1 VSSAAA
7 AKARADGRDPLQGM
21 GMMLHARPSLSLDA
35 FDLQILAALQADGR
49 MTKVRLAELIGL
61 SPTPCGSRIERL
73 EKMGLI
79 TGYYGDIDLAR
90 LANLNRFRV
99 TVEIKEST
107 PPKIARFEA
116 AILKVPNIV
125 ECEAVLGDIDYIM
138 TVVASSISH
147 YQEIIGS
154 LLSGVTDEVD
164 YTTYPVSKPIKRPMD
179 VPLLKL
185 SSQQEQS

>member
-1 VSSAAA
+1 MFN
-7 AKARADGRDPLQGM
+7 ARR
-21 GMMLHARPSLSLDA
+21 SLGLDA

-49 MTKVRLAELIGL
+49 MTKVRLAEMIGL

-79 TGYYGDIDLAR
+79 CGYYGDIDLAR
-90 LANLNRFRV
+90 LASLTRFRV

-107 PPKIARFEA
+107 PSKVARFEA
-116 AILKVPNIV
+116 AILKVPNII

-147 YQEIIGS
+147 YQEVIGK
-154 LLSGVTDEVD
+154 LLSTVTDEVD
-164 YTTYPVSKPIKRPMD
+164 YTTYPVSKHLKRPMD
-179 VPLLKL
+179 VPLLDL
-185 SSQQEQS
+185 SSEAAEP